1 MANVAADTA
10 SPEVV
15 PTLTK
20 TDARELKSLVSRD
33 TKVLLEELEFRN
45 QSYEAQ
51 LHRQYVAEQE
61 AIRDERKSREEA
73 DQALLSREMSK
84 ISRRIDTLNKAIVA
98 TLEELEDAGWRTPGA
113 TTIVNKGHWMVP
125 ERSTRLLPPDRDDS
139 DLADREDAARE
150 AYQQASQELSQAYRE
165 ARRVTTGREA
175 DVLRD
180 LTLQSITTE
189 AAREF
194 ILEMPTSDDL
204 LPAPKG
210 LEALPPPVGA
220 PEVGDE

>member
-204 LPAPKG
+204 LPAPTG
-210 LEALPPPVGA
+210 LEALAPPVGA
-220 PEVGDE
+220 PEVTD